1 MPSLTRKNRPRIW
14 DQIESKIVWSAFYDT
29 KRMFAKAHGDAL
41 NARPERR
48 QTEPDPERLEGN
60 GFSINLSNGFW
71 LTRTRYIG
79 TPGHRSIT
87 LVAVSISEDARN
99 STSME
104 YGLLDTVST

>member
-29 KRMFAKAHGDAL
+29 KRMFAKAHGDA
-41 NARPERR
+41 RPERR
-48 QTEPDPERLEGN
+48 QTEPDPERLDEGN
-60 GFSINLSNGFW
+60 GFSIKLSNGFW
-71 LTRTRYIG
+71 LTRTRCIG

-99 STSME
+99 IGAE
-104 YGLLDTVST
+104 LD